1 MIDQTP
7 CGLGVCE
14 SYNHSPTAEAPSF
27 PVLHP
32 EEKAMERFLTQIP
45 SVHRDG
51 ERSAVLYPNSLYF
64 DIGGMVCDCTDDL
77 E

>member
-1 MIDQTP
+1 MPEPVEEGTSVVGTGDVII
-7 CGLGVCE
+7 E
-14 SYNHSPTAEAPSF
+14 SGEDS
-27 PVLHP
+27 
-32 EEKAMERFLTQIP
+32 ER
-45 SVHRDG
+45 SRDR